1 MKADRFFAID
11 RGNSCK
17 FIAVGK
23 WLLPVAVACTGK
35 IGKTFSPV
43 LLWIILAFSVLMSPN
58 VYAATYNTYKSI
70 PELKADAIAGKIKT
84 NARVLLD
91 IDFCK
96 QSQGLQDTWFVAD
109 IDNPSETILLK
120 TFRFMAQYDQHEC
133 FHGAYGT
140 VTWFPESQDE
150 FSMSIVSI
158 PSDADDILSSANQP
172 TGRAALKVLPFIV
185 TSSSD
190 LIADNLNRIVRAKG
204 RIINDPSA
212 LQVNGMALLKL
223 ENEDMIPVRMS
234 SNIKDY
240 VNCDVTIHGG
250 ISNARDAEVIGIC
263 FNDIYLVGEEPERTL
278 RVAAGEGG
286 TVFIGQEGSGQ
297 TEIAVTDGSSVT
309 LHAQPM
315 SGYMFDSW
323 KVAGTLVSTE
333 ATAAVTAIA
342 DVTYEAVFIKLD
354 RPEDVAISVACN
366 DDQLGTATLA
376 VEGSDESASASLR
389 VSPGTGVVATAVPA
403 LGAGF
408 AGWYSGETCLSTET
422 QFRFEASTD
431 RQLEARFY
439 KGATVKVENS
449 TGGLLT
455 VTANGNLLPESGFVQ
470 LGTVIR
476 IDAVTDD
483 GYELEEVC
491 VNGEPIEIPAVFD
504 LSENITV
511 TATFSIDPEYL
522 PAATT
527 IYELDAQRTD
537 GRKVNITT
545 PLTVVER
552 LGGDDY
558 LLTDGNSVIVIVSP
572 KRNMT
577 SGQVIKALNGVCKTI
592 GGIPYVSLTDAPDV
606 DPDGQPVKIEPET
619 ATVSMLPSMPG
630 RYVRLHGVTIQSG
643 EVRDYSNSRMGQAKY
658 GFFCPDNLFY
668 PEAGALYDVVGTV
681 CASGTDPV
689 VYTNSHPDKV
699 DHSSSNIVGV
709 SVRVDSPERGTAW
722 IERSDNADNR
732 YRTVEAAAQLVD
744 VSLNAEAAEGWEF
757 EHWTD
762 KDGAVSEENPL
773 TFNLDATTNY
783 CAVFKEKITT
793 EEPENPGPDNPE
805 KPDPEKP
812 DPEQPENPDPEK
824 PDPEN
829 PEKPDNPEQPVK
841 PQKFVA
847 TFRQAAHGTFSV
859 MCGGSVL
866 ASGSYVE
873 KDAVLTVNITT
884 DDGYH
889 VAALMVNGTPVELN
903 TDGTASITV
912 AGDVE
917 ISVAY
922 ERDKPAYSELR
933 VAVAPWEED
942 IPMGK
947 VYIDT
952 EGTTYI
958 TSVRGEQHVY
968 HAEPAEGCRFVGWR
982 QQGMESIMNTSSVFT
997 VTASADITLVAEFDY
1012 IVPAARRVSVCA
1024 SDEAKG
1030 SVAIAG
1036 IDGTEITTRRY
1047 LHISVTPASDDHR
1060 FVAWKDATGR
1070 IVSDKPEF
1078 VYTDA
1083 TDAELTAIFSSSYFV
1098 KVATAGN
1105 GNFTS
1110 GETVLADRQ
1119 PEGSIVQL
1127 KFVPDDHHELVS
1139 VTVDGAEIS
1148 FTPDDDGCFT
1158 LDLLVDAHHSV
1169 EAEYSPC
1176 RYKLALIPHAH
1187 GKIEV
1192 YGGIDNDGRPVGSAF
1207 VDGSRVQYAT
1217 RLHLFVTPDDGY
1229 RLINLSINGT
1239 AVILPEGGVAGGVYR
1254 YDFEID
1260 GDVSLAAD
1268 YQPVKT
1274 PTGIGEIGC
1283 DASGKPYTV
1292 YDLSG
1297 RYRGTTESFKTLPA
1311 GIYILV
1317 NTSTGESRKYHY
1329 NP

>member
-23 WLLPVAVACTGK
+23 CFLPMAVACTVK
-35 IGKTFSPV
+35 IQKTFSPV
-43 LLWIILAFSVLMSPN
+43 LLWIMVVVTTILMSPH
-58 VYAATYNTYKSI
+58 VHAATYSTYTSI
-70 PELKADAIAGKIKT
+70 SALKADAVAGKIKST
-84 NARVLLD
+84 TKVLLD

-96 QSQGLQDTWFVAD
+96 QKQGSLNEWFVID
-109 IDNPSETILLK
+109 LDNPEDAIYVKNFSSECVSPIDADCYHGIYGVVTI
-120 TFRFMAQYDQHEC
+120 FD
-133 FHGAYGT
+133 
-140 VTWFPESQDE
+140 DE
-150 FSMSIVSI
+150 FTIRVNI
-158 PSDADDILSSANQP
+158 KPSDADD
-172 TGRAALKVLPFIV
+172 ALLNAHVGIDRLPLYVLPLNVDAV
-185 TSSSD
+185 TVRD
-190 LIADNLNRIVRAKG
+190 ANNINKIARASGTLKY
-204 RIINDPSA
+204 DKTQS
-212 LQVNGMALLKL
+212 VYYLLLGDQNQLYVKFR
-223 ENEDMIPVRMS
+223 EAPASGYEG
-234 SNIKDY
+234 SN
-240 VNCDVTIHGG
+240 VTVVGG
-250 ISNARDAEVIGIC
+250 ISSVLPDDCITGIYV
-263 FNDIYLVGEEPERTL
+263 DEIWMSGEEPARTL
-278 RVAAGEGG
+278 RVSAGEGG
-286 TVFIGQEGSGQ
+286 TVCIGQEGSGQ
-297 TEIAVTDGSSVT
+297 TEIAVTDGSSVI

-315 SGYMFDSW
+315 SGYVFDSW
-323 KVAGTLVSTE
+323 KVAGTLVSTD

-376 VEGSDESASASLR
+376 VEGSEESASASLR
-389 VSPGTGVVATAVPA
+389 VLPGTAVVATAVPA
-403 LGAGF
+403 VGAGF
-408 AGWYSGETCLSTET
+408 AGWYSGETCLSTDA
-422 QFRFEASTD
+422 QYRFEVSTD

-439 KGATVKVENS
+439 KGATVTVENC

-455 VTANGNLLPESGFVQ
+455 VTANGNPLPESGFVQ
-470 LGTVIR
+470 LGSVIR
-476 IDAVTDD
+476 IDAVTSD

-504 LSENITV
+504 LSENIIV

-552 LGGDDY
+552 LDGYDY

-572 KRNMT
+572 KLVMT
-577 SGQVIKALNGVCKTI
+577 PDQVIKALNGVCKTI
-592 GGIPYVSLTDAPDV
+592 GGIPYVSLTEAPDV
-606 DPDGQPVKIEPET
+606 DLDGQPVKIEPET

-681 CASGTDPV
+681 CASGIDPV
-689 VYTNSHPDKV
+689 VYTNSHPVMV

-744 VSLNAEAAEGWEF
+744 VSLTAEAAEGWEF
-757 EHWTD
+757 DHWID

-773 TFNLDATTNY
+773 TFNLDTTTNY
-783 CAVFKEKITT
+783 CAVFKEKTTT
-793 EEPENPGPDNPE
+793 EEPENPDPDKRE

-812 DPEQPENPDPEK
+812 DPEQPENPENPDPEK

-859 MCGGSVL
+859 ICGGSVL

-873 KDAVLTVNITT
+873 KDAVLTVNITA

-889 VAALMVNGTPVELN
+889 VAALMVNGTPVEVHS
-903 TDGTASITV
+903 DATATITV

-952 EGTTYI
+952 EGTSYI

-1012 IVPAARRVSVCA
+1012 IVQAARRVSVCA

-1060 FVAWKDATGR
+1060 FVAWKDASGR

-1083 TDAELTAIFSSSYFV
+1083 ADAELTAIFSSSYFV
-1098 KVATAGN
+1098 KVTTAGN

-1139 VTVDGAEIS
+1139 VTVDGAAIS
-1148 FTPDDDGCFT
+1148 FTPDEDGCFT

-1176 RYKLALIPHAH
+1176 RYKIAVIPHAH

-1207 VDGSRVQYAT
+1207 VDGSKVQYAT

-1239 AVILPEGGVAGGVYR
+1239 AVILPEGGVAGDVYR
-1254 YDFEID
+1254 YEFEID

-1283 DASGKPYTV
+1283 DASGNPYTV

-1297 RYRGTTESFKTLPA
+1297 RYRGTTENVKTLPA

-1317 NTSTGESRKYHY
+1317 NTSTGESLKYHH